1 MSFNEIG
8 GMNFGLG

>member
-1 MSFNEIG
+1 MSFNEIV